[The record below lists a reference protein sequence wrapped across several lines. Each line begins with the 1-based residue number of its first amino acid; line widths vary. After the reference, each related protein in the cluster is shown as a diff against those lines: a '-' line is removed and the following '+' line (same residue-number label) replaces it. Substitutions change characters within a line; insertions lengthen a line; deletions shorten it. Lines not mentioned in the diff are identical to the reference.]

1 MQKMYFWDS
10 LSVKDASHFLF
21 FRNGPVQKG
30 VPYVPIKYDTRKW
43 STRI

>member
-21 FRNGPVQKG
+21 FRNGPVHNSKNLSK
-30 VPYVPIKYDTRKW
+30 VDTLLIVE
-43 STRI
+43 SSF